1 MGLDV
6 NLQQI
11 AEIAML
17 ADQIHQFI
25 ESSSES
31 PQQLVSSHTIINVRD
46 EFWSLIS
53 FFANEIEGIRTNSE
67 QGKDG
72 IELITNNLLED
83 LI

>member
-31 PQQLVSSHTIINVRD
+31 PQQSASSHTIINVRD